1 MAVHQSRRLAPLP
14 SDIEF
19 ASLDSTSSGFSLI
32 ESAFSSST
40 SQAGS
45 IEIVPLVKLG
55 LIHGLDGVSSSC
67 FSLEESLD
75 EVLMSEE
82 WRMQPHISYGPF
94 TPPQKT
100 SVPLWLAIHLKKK
113 RKCRIIPPKWLSTRK
128 NSFSFLPLSFLNELI
143 GSMKSF
149 ADYLEGILKEEQS
162 LDEFADLPRDYL
174 EVSKILLD
182 SYVPPFPSRA

>member
-55 LIHGLDGVSSSC
+55 LIHGLDGVSSRFT
-67 FSLEESLD
+67 FSRKSNAKANER
-75 EVLMSEE
+75 E
-82 WRMQPHISYGPF
+82 WRVQPHISYGPF

-100 SVPLWLAIHLKKK
+100 SVPLWLAVHLKKK
-113 RKCRIIPPKWLSTRK
+113 RKCRIIPPKWLSTR
-128 NSFSFLPLSFLNELI
+128 NTPSLP
-143 GSMKSF
+143 
-149 ADYLEGILKEEQS
+149 
-162 LDEFADLPRDYL
+162 PT
-174 EVSKILLD
+174 LLC
-182 SYVPPFPSRA
+182 